1 MERLKE
7 AVTFFAKVGGREAAN
22 ATSIAELGQERNSA
36 TSVEERWKT
45 AIRYGGK
52 GASTSPQ
59 WNDGQ
64 NAKAM
69 TVAGLQTTGIPALKQ
84 AGKIPSRT
92 GEYYSEIVK
101 RRPRLA
107 ESIAYIEQNIQQYKY
122 NIKGK

>member
-7 AVTFFAKVGGREAAN
+7 GATFFSKVGGESADAA
-22 ATSIAELGQERNSA
+22 SIAAVGQGRDSA
-36 TSVEERWKT
+36 SSVRERWTT

-52 GASTSPQ
+52 GASTSAQ

-69 TVAGLQTTGIPALKQ
+69 TVAGLQAKGIRALKQ

-92 GEYYSEIVK
+92 GADYSEIVK

>member
-7 AVTFFAKVGGREAAN
+7 AATFFSKVGGESAAD
-22 ATSIAELGQERNSA
+22 AASIAAVGQGRDSA
-36 TSVEERWKT
+36 SSVRERWTT

-52 GASTSPQ
+52 GASTSAQ

-69 TVAGLQTTGIPALKQ
+69 TVAGLQAKGIRALKQ

-92 GEYYSEIVK
+92 GADYSEIVK